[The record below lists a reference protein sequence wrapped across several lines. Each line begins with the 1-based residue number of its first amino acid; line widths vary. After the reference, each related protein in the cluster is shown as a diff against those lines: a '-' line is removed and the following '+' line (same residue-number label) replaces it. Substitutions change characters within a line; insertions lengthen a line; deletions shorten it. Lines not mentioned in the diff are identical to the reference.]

1 LALPLLT
8 DESMKKVLLVILTVG
23 ILVGAGWAYQSL
35 NTLRVNAR
43 TAKFNEDVDNLF
55 YALQQYKEK
64 VGSWPVGSNAEIAK
78 ALMGNNSKNLMILVG
93 RKQDLN
99 SKGEFVDPWGTPL
112 RIYFSGEGILVRS
125 AGPNKRFDDSTVLNQ
140 DDYYRSN

>member
-1 LALPLLT
+1 
-8 DESMKKVLLVILTVG
+8 MKRAFLILGLICIV
-23 ILVGAGWAYQSL
+23 VGAGWGFTAFNSW
-35 NTLRVNAR
+35 RVNAR
-43 TAKFNEDVDNLF
+43 TNKFNEDVDNLF
-55 YALQQYKEK
+55 YALQQYKER
-64 VGSWPVGSNAEIAK
+64 VGAWPVGNNAEIAK
-78 ALMGNNSKNLMILVG
+78 ALMGQNPKNLIILVG

-112 RIYFSGEGILVRS
+112 RIYFAGEGILVRS

>member
-1 LALPLLT
+1 
-8 DESMKKVLLVILTVG
+8 M
-23 ILVGAGWAYQSL
+23 SL
-35 NTLRVNAR
+35 NAFRVRAR
-43 TAKFNEDVDNLF
+43 TSKFNEDVDNLF

-64 VGSWPVGSNAEIAK
+64 VGSWPTGGNADIAK
-78 ALMGNNSKNLMILVG
+78 ALLGNNSKNLIILVG

-112 RIYFSGEGILVRS
+112 RIYFSGEGVLVRS
-125 AGPNKRFDDSTVLNQ
+125 AGPNKRFDDSTVLNP

>member
-1 LALPLLT
+1 
-8 DESMKKVLLVILTVG
+8 MKKVLLLILTVAV
-23 ILVGAGWAYQSL
+23 LGAAGYGYMSL
-35 NTLRVNAR
+35 NAFRVNAR
-43 TAKFNEDVDNLF
+43 TSKFNEDVDNLF

-64 VGSWPVGSNAEIAK
+64 VGSWPTGNNADIAK

-112 RIYFSGEGILVRS
+112 RIYFSGEGVLVRS
-125 AGPNKRFDDSTVLNQ
+125 AGPNKRFDDSTVLNP